1 MSLGLLL
8 NMNTDIHG
16 LALAAVL
23 FRALAAAPALALAAV
38 LFQALAAV
46 LFQALAAAP
55 ALVLAVALFQALAA
69 APALVLAAVP
79 AQASAVRRR
88 DLLLPKYQRNPQ
100 NRRVLKE
107 PFC

>member
-16 LALAAVL
+16 LALAAAL
-23 FRALAAAPALALAAV
+23 FRASAAAPALALAV
-38 LFQALAAV
+38 V

-69 APALVLAAVP
+69 APALVLAAVL

>member
-16 LALAAVL
+16 LALAAAL
-23 FRALAAAPALALAAV
+23 FRALAAAPALALAVA
-38 LFQALAAV
+38 